1 MHKRLHWIHK
11 ILYLLPYIWPK
22 MNMLV
27 RITTIELI
35 SNFGWSLS
43 FARFGV
49 PGEMGNIPEFFFKKR
64 KNEAQPPGRF

>member
-1 MHKRLHWIHK
+1 
-11 ILYLLPYIWPK
+11 

-49 PGEMGNIPEFFFKKR
+49 PGEMGTIPEFFFKKR